1 MNSGRRSVLNH
12 GILVQTDLAAFENG
26 HVPQGYLPA
35 VLRGVKCYDPSEL
48 GHQKAITERNRAV
61 GEANG
66 VLQVRRGFM
75 VS

>member
-1 MNSGRRSVLNH
+1 
-12 GILVQTDLAAFENG
+12 
-26 HVPQGYLPA
+26 VPQGYLPA

-66 VLQVRRGFM
+66 VLQVRGGFM